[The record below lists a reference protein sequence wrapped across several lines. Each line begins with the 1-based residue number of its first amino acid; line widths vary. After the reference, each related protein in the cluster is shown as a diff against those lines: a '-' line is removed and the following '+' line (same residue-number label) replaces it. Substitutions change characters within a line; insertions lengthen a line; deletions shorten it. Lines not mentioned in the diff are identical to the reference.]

1 MRRRKSEYGTAILQ
15 KYKQQCTPADCVRMT
30 RNLLWVEAI
39 VLTTAADSRFR
50 QAIVLLVFL
59 IGGIGQKGGNT
70 EHRTLQQ
77 IGEGAFCIL

>member
-1 MRRRKSEYGTAILQ
+1 
-15 KYKQQCTPADCVRMT
+15 MT

-39 VLTTAADSRFR
+39 VLTTTADSRFR

-70 EHRTLQQ
+70 EHRTHQ
-77 IGEGAFCIL
+77 